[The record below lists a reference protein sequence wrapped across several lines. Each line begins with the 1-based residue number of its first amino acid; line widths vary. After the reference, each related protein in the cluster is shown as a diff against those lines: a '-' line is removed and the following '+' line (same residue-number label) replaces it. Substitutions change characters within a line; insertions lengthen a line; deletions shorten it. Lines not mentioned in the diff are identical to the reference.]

1 MDTDWKTP
9 FFNESLINLLSSS
22 LRDTSLNVSV
32 TRSSDFL
39 NSWTT
44 GPSVCTLNSES
55 ILETEMLYF
64 GASLQS
70 QVIRVGLMSI
80 CFSFR

>member
-1 MDTDWKTP
+1 
-9 FFNESLINLLSSS
+9 
-22 LRDTSLNVSV
+22 
-32 TRSSDFL
+32 
-39 NSWTT
+39 
-44 GPSVCTLNSES
+44 
-55 ILETEMLYF
+55 LETEMLYF